1 MNEGVEDRCDAN
13 AADASRGTRVIR
25 SLKYGVAFAALV
37 GAALGAA
44 PVPQQPSSPSQ
55 QPLQPTFKGSTDM
68 VRVFVT
74 VIDRDGKL
82 VTNLSRENFEVRDD
96 GKPQEITAFDN
107 TPLPIRIIAMLDC
120 SGSMSGN
127 LQLLRASSQQLFRR
141 LKGGDGA
148 RVGSFGHDV
157 QISETFTND
166 PDKLDRALPDS
177 IAPDAPTP
185 LWRAVD
191 EAMSIL
197 KPAKP
202 SGDDVKKDDP
212 DARPV
217 VLVLSDGK
225 DSGPIG
231 FQLNKKYIDQVTVI
245 EHARNESVMIYGIG
259 MRSRQAHPRQPGI
272 GPGGLMASLTED
284 MPDPGLAKV
293 AEETGGGYTEVR
305 LNQDL
310 GAAFAHVADELHS
323 QYLIGYAPPKK
334 DGKVHKIEVKVNQR
348 GMEPRAR
355 KTYVA
360 AKS

>member
-1 MNEGVEDRCDAN
+1 
-13 AADASRGTRVIR
+13 VIR
-25 SLKYGVAFAALV
+25 SLKYGVVAAVLV
-37 GAALGAA
+37 GAALSAA
-44 PVPQQPSSPSQ
+44 PLPQQPPPPTSSQ

-74 VIDRDGKL
+74 VIDRDGRL
-82 VTNLSRENFEVRDD
+82 VTNLTKENFEIRDD

-157 QISETFTND
+157 NISETFTND

-185 LWRAVD
+185 LWRAVN
-191 EAMSIL
+191 EAMTVL
-197 KPAKP
+197 KPKK
-202 SGDDVKKDDP
+202 SDDDAKKDDP
-212 DARPV
+212 DARPI

-231 FQLNKKYIDQVTVI
+231 FQVNQRYVSQVDVI
-245 EHARNESVMIYGIG
+245 ERARNESVMIYGIG
-259 MRSRQAHPRQPGI
+259 MRSRQAHPQQPGL
-272 GPGGLMASLTED
+272 GPGGLMASLTAD

-293 AEETGGGYTEVR
+293 AEETGGGYAEVR

-310 GAAFAHVADELHS
+310 GAAFARVADELHS
-323 QYLIGYAPPKK
+323 QYLIGYAPPRK